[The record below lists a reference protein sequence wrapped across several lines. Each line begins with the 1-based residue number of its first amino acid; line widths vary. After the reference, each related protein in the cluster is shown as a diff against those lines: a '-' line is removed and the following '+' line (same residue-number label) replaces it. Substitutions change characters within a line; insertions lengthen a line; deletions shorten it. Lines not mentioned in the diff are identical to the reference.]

1 VVLNYHRGG
10 TGAPL
15 VLIHGIG
22 SRWQV
27 WNPVL
32 PYLEP
37 ERDVIALDLPGFGAS
52 PMAPHESAPGIDSL
66 IDAVI
71 ALFDELGLDRPHV
84 AGNSLGGWLAL
95 ELAKRGRVRSATAL
109 SPAGFWRNRFE
120 LGYAGLSLR
129 ATIVATKLLRPFA
142 DSLLASPTGRVAVLG
157 QVFGHPS
164 RIPPADAA
172 DTVRAAAD
180 APAFEEMRRALVR
193 EPPFGGGGAINVPV
207 TIAWGE
213 LDRLLLPRQAA
224 RAAQLVPSA
233 RSIWLYDCG
242 HVPTY
247 DDPEQVSRVLLEGST
262 T

>member
-1 VVLNYHRGG
+1 VLLNYHRGG
-10 TGAPL
+10 TGEPL

-32 PYLEP
+32 PHIEP

-52 PMAPHESAPGIDSL
+52 PMAPHESELGIESL
-66 IDAVI
+66 VDAVI
-71 ALFDELGLDRPHV
+71 GLLDELGLERPHV
-84 AGNSLGGWLAL
+84 AGNSLGGWLSL
-95 ELAKRGRVRSATAL
+95 ELAKRGRVASATAL

-129 ATIVATKLLRPFA
+129 ATIAATKLLRPFA
-142 DSLLASPTGRVAVLG
+142 DSLLATPTARVAVLG

-193 EPPFGGGGAINVPV
+193 APPFGGGGAINVPV

-224 RAAQLVPSA
+224 RAAQLVPQA

-247 DDPEQVSRVLLEGST
+247 DDPEQVAHVLLEGST

>member
-1 VVLNYHRGG
+1 VLLNYYRVG
-10 TGAPL
+10 TGEPL

-22 SRWQV
+22 SRWQI

-37 ERDVIALDLPGFGAS
+37 KRDVIALDLPGFGAS
-52 PMAPHESAPGIDSL
+52 PIAPHDAPPGLETLRHSITEL
-66 IDAVI
+66 I
-71 ALFDELGLDRPHV
+71 DELGLDRPHV

-95 ELAKRGRVRSATAL
+95 ELAKRGLVRSATAL
-109 SPAGFWRNRFE
+109 SPAGFWRNGFE
-120 LGYAGLSLR
+120 SGFARASLN
-129 ATIVATKLLRPFA
+129 ATIAATKLLRPFA
-142 DSLLASPTGRVAVLG
+142 DSLMESPAARVAALG

-172 DTVRAAAD
+172 GTVRAAAD
-180 APAFEEMRRALVR
+180 APSFAETLTAMMPEHFSGGEEI
-193 EPPFGGGGAINVPV
+193 EVPV

-233 RSIWLYDCG
+233 RSLWLYDCG

-247 DDPEQVSRVLLEGST
+247 DDPEQVAGVLLEGSNA
-262 T
+262 